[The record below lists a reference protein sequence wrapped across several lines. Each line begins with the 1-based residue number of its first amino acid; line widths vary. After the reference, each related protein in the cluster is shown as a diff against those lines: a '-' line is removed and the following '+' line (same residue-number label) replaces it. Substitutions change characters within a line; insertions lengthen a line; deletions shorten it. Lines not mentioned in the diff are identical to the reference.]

1 MNTKDY
7 LTKIHTH
14 LQDRN
19 TYKRLTYNPTSA
31 IINDICTLIE
41 YIHSQ
46 HIIDKAT
53 KEFLMPPKN
62 TRTSLFY
69 GLPKIHKPDGLLR
82 STVSGCDGPTGHLS
96 DYLTHFIQPLASN
109 LPALVKGT
117 KDFLNFIE
125 KPPPLLPNALLVT
138 ADVTSLYTNI
148 PPEEGIAAVIHFM
161 EEYKHL
167 LPRNCPPQHIVR
179 IILDFILKHS
189 TFKFMDTHI
198 GQILGTSMGIY
209 YHGKRR
215 THHHPNF
222 PTLNLL
228 LEMLY

>member
-41 YIHSQ
+41 YIHFQ

-62 TRTSLFY
+62 TRTPLFY
-69 GLPKIHKPDGLLR
+69 GLPKIYKPDGPLR
-82 STVSGCDGPTGHLS
+82 PTVSGCDGPTDHLS

-109 LPALVKGT
+109 LLALVKGT

-125 KPPPLLPNALLVT
+125 NLPPLPPNALLVT
-138 ADVTSLYTNI
+138 VDITSLYTNI

-222 PTLNLL
+222 RPLNLL